1 MVQPVLLEA
10 CFSINT
16 FTWTVNSDGVLFL
29 TREETYYQNP
39 IKSRALGPFSQLLE
53 NSTLSENA

>member
-53 NSTLSENA
+53 KFNLI